1 MTRRCSLEHAL
12 GHTVPCQAGSCAF
25 WEPGGAV
32 LEGRCI
38 FEHLDLAGRPE
49 VAGELLRI
57 RAQLESAA
65 SADAD
70 QAARHLYHHLLNE
83 SEEN

>member
-1 MTRRCSLEHAL
+1 MTRRCSLEQAA
-12 GHTVPCQAGSCAF
+12 GRTVACPGSACVF

-32 LEGRCI
+32 LEGRCV
-38 FEHLDLAGRPE
+38 FEHVDLAERPE

-57 RAQLESAA
+57 RSLLESSA

-70 QAARHLYHHLLNE
+70 RAVRHLYHHLLNE
-83 SEEN
+83 SEED